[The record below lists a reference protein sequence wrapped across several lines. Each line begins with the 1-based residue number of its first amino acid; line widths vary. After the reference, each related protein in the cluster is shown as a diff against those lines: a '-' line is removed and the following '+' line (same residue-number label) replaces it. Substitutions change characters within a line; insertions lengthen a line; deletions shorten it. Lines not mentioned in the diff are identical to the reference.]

1 MTISGLG
8 GKDSVRSRHEPPN
21 EQIGMTAMRIF
32 SFTSIAC
39 VAFLVTTQSFAQP
52 PLDSETVIERSGV
65 PREAVAAIVNEVVI
79 TTYDLRQRMQMMLLT
94 AGGRVPIGARAQLQ
108 QQALRDLVEEKLKL
122 QEAKEYELEAT
133 PEEIEQELVS
143 LAAKSNLPRDAFV
156 KVLEANS
163 ISVKLLEEQIKA
175 GILWPQLVQGR
186 FRDRIRVNDDEVDN
200 TLERMRADINLNQ
213 FRVSEICIPVDDPSQ
228 AQQYYQGGMQLIEQM
243 RAGVPFAVVAQQ
255 FSACTTAAVGG
266 DVGWVRAGEL
276 PPELDSAIRDLP
288 VGSVTNPI
296 PSQGAFIILAVRE
309 IRRAVVA
316 GEPTFTLAHASAS
329 EAIGENA
336 ARFAFEKLA
345 TADACTGRPLRIDLG
360 EGVGVSFLESMTIGD
375 IDSRFSDFIVDL
387 ERGDTSPLIKADG
400 AYHAAYVCDKDEGL
414 GLPSREALEDRIY
427 SRQLTRIGLQYLRDV
442 ERRSLVDIKQKELIS
457 LTG

>member
-1 MTISGLG
+1 MIT
-8 GKDSVRSRHEPPN
+8 
-21 EQIGMTAMRIF
+21 MRIF

-39 VAFLVTTQSFAQP
+39 AVFFITSHSFAQP
-52 PLDSETVIERSGV
+52 QLDSETVIERSGV

-94 AGGRVPIGARAQLQ
+94 AGGRVPIEARAQLQ
-108 QQALRDLVEEKLKL
+108 RQALRDLVEEKLKL

-133 PEEIEQELVS
+133 PEEIEQELVN

-156 KVLEANS
+156 EVLETNGIS
-163 ISVKLLEEQIKA
+163 IKLLEEQIKA

-186 FRDRIRVNDDEVDN
+186 FRDRIRVNDDEVEN
-200 TLERMRADINLNQ
+200 TLDRMRADISLNQ
-213 FRVSEICIPVDDPSQ
+213 FRISEICIPVDDPSQ

-243 RAGVPFAVVAQQ
+243 RAGVPFSVVAKQ

-276 PPELDSAIRDLP
+276 PPELDAAIRELP
-288 VGSVTNPI
+288 AGSVTNPI

-309 IRRAVVA
+309 IRQAVVA
-316 GEPTFTLAHASAS
+316 GEPTFMLAHATAS

-360 EGVGVSFLESMTIGD
+360 EGVGVSFLENMTIGD

-414 GLPSREALEDRIY
+414 GLPSRESLEDRIY
-427 SRQLTRIGLQYLRDV
+427 SRQLTRIGMQYLRDV
-442 ERRSLVDIKQKELIS
+442 ERKSLVDIKQKDLIS